1 MSNILH
7 FIIST
12 KIRFREIINI
22 DYVSNTVTTFKGEGD
37 EVLGK
42 TDRMWNIFCLREEFW
57 QTEK

>member
-22 DYVSNTVTTFKGEGD
+22 DYVSNTVTSFKRVGD

-42 TDRMWNIFCLREEFW
+42 TDRMWNIIV
-57 QTEK
+57 